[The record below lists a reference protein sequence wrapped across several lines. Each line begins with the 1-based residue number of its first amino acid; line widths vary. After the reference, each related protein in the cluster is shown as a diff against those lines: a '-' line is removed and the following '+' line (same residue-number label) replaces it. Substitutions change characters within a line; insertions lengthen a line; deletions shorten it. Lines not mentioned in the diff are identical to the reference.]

1 MRNVGFY
8 PTTCGFGA
16 HLELEM
22 TDDIPQKNMA
32 NMGMPSSTIP
42 PPP

>member
-1 MRNVGFY
+1 MTQAEEVHSS
-8 PTTCGFGA
+8 P

-22 TDDIPQKNMA
+22 TEDMPQKNMA
-32 NMGMPSSTIP
+32 NMGMPSSTMP